1 MKVLQV
7 IDTFGV
13 GGAEKVDIDLSNL
26 LYMSGLQVA
35 ALTLLGPG
43 KLATQLNPEIRIRSL
58 NRRHRFDLE
67 AARTFIQ
74 MAREVDLVHVHMRH
88 NYRYCR
94 FFALIFNLKTPIVL
108 HDHCGLFQIQEP
120 WKFRYFLKPVWYIGV
135 SQTLVAQANL
145 AWKIAPEHTLLLSN
159 IVFPKPF
166 ETIASKNGIVL
177 VSNIKPAKNQGF
189 AIQLLTKIDS
199 NLTLYGAIQDPV
211 YFQELQSSI
220 IELGLSHK
228 IRFVE
233 DCTEIQEV
241 LPAFRLGLHTSTAE
255 SGPLVLIEYLAQ
267 GLPFLAFDTGEV
279 ASILRPYFPFYFINN
294 LDPDQWVERIAMLLQ
309 IPPDPKKMQQ
319 VFEQHFGHKLYTE
332 KCLSFYQ
339 RVVGC

>member
-13 GGAEKVDIDLSNL
+13 GGAEKVAIDLSNL
-26 LYMSGLQVA
+26 LHMSGLQIV

-43 KLATQLNPEIRIRSL
+43 KLAAQLNPEIRLRSL
-58 NRRHRFDLE
+58 HRHHRFDLK
-67 AARTFIQ
+67 AAKAFIQ
-74 MAREVDLVHVHMRH
+74 LAREVDLVHVHMRH
-88 NYRYCR
+88 NYRYCQ
-94 FFALIFNLKTPIVL
+94 FFALIFNLKTPIIL
-108 HDHCGLFQIQEP
+108 HDHCGLFQTQDP
-120 WKFRYFLKPVWYIGV
+120 WKFRYFLKPAWYIGV
-135 SQTLVAQANL
+135 SEILVDQANL
-145 AWKIAPEHTLLLSN
+145 TWKIAPAHTLLLSN
-159 IVFPKPF
+159 IVLPKPI
-166 ETIASKNGIVL
+166 ETIAPKNGMVL
-177 VSNIKPAKNQGF
+177 VSNIKPAKNQAF

-199 NLTLYGAIQDPV
+199 RLTLYGAIQDPN
-211 YFQELQSSI
+211 YFQELQSGI
-220 IELGLSHK
+220 TKLGLSDK

-241 LPAFRLGLHTSTAE
+241 LPAYRLGLHTSTAE

-279 ASILRPYFPFYFINN
+279 ASILRPYFPDYFIDN
-294 LDPDQWVERIAMLLQ
+294 LDPDQWVERIELLLQ
-309 IPPDPKKMQQ
+309 LPPDREKMQQ
-319 VFEQHFGHKLYTE
+319 VFEQHFGHKSYTE